1 MFTADAANMFQVWT
15 ALEVLPLGEPKP
27 FMKEIW
33 MQKLV
38 LSRHP
43 FLWWLFRD
51 ILLFQ
56 TSFVLF

>member
-33 MQKLV
+33 MQRLV

-43 FLWWLFRD
+43 FVW
-51 ILLFQ
+51 
-56 TSFVLF
+56 